1 MLKNY
6 FEDEVIWQKFYDT
19 VLTYVGTPFFHLGR
33 VKGRGLD
40 CSSFVGMLLLECGIL
55 KEFPTDY
62 YPTNYYVSNPTRLIE
77 KMKEHLL
84 FLTSPEL
91 KCYEREVI
99 DKKET
104 LYRGDVFLI
113 WTIKKEIANHSAIY
127 LGNDMVVHC
136 REKGGV
142 EIRRFSNSILE
153 DRIKHIFTLQKEV

>member
-99 DKKET
+99 DKKE
-104 LYRGDVFLI
+104 
-113 WTIKKEIANHSAIY
+113 IANHSAIY